1 MEIIKSYNQ
10 EFQILEFELSILF
23 NLVAARLSTT
33 ILMASEK
40 KIQFPEN
47 PYFQTSIEGA
57 IKVHLI

>member
-1 MEIIKSYNQ
+1 MEIIKSYNK

-40 KIQFPEN
+40 KIKFPEN
-47 PYFQTSIEGA
+47 PYFQTSMEGA
-57 IKVHLI
+57 IKVYLV